1 VLDQPHHDG
10 SMLYVPSGAPS
21 LGQKI
26 PVLVRV
32 PRAWGARAVVLRSVY
47 DGDPLLATAEID
59 DGLQDEHEVWW
70 RAELDVHNPVTSYRF
85 LLDGGPDGCA
95 WLNGSGV
102 WAHDV
107 TDAADFRVSTFP
119 PPPGWLADAV
129 IYQIFPDRFA
139 RAQGPLQ
146 GLPPWATAASWED
159 PVIRGGPDTL
169 RQLYGGDLR
178 GVEEHLDYLEKL
190 GVNVV
195 YLTPFFPAESN
206 HRYNASTFDHVD
218 PLLGGD
224 AALASLAASVHRRG
238 MRLLGDLTT
247 NHSGTTHD
255 WFRRA
260 LADPAAE
267 EAGFYYF
274 RSHPHD
280 YIAWY
285 ADPSLPKFNLGSAGL
300 RRRLVQGPGSVVARW
315 LRAPYDLDGWRID
328 VANMTGRYAADDFNY
343 DIARTIRAT
352 IAAEHPDALLL
363 AEHAYDASADLLGD
377 GWHATMNYSGF
388 TRPVCTW
395 LKPPGEAIRFGQ
407 PGWAPSR
414 TGVQAVRS
422 MQEFAAAV
430 PWRVTAA
437 NVNLLGSHDTA
448 RIRTVVGSDDRAV
461 VAAGLLFTYPGTPML
476 FMGDELGLQAVDG
489 EQARTPMPWGDPAP
503 FAGRLAGVYRDLIAL
518 RRSQPA
524 LRYGG
529 LRWAHVGADAVA
541 YLRETPDDRLLVL
554 ATRAQGPAIRLPATV
569 ARSAPRNLY
578 GGASAGLADGALVLP
593 GDGPAF
599 QVWAL

>member
-1 VLDQPHHDG
+1 
-10 SMLYVPSGAPS
+10 MLYVPSGAPS

-59 DGLQDEHEVWW
+59 DGLQDGHEVWW

-260 LADPAAE
+260 LDDPGHDRRGASRRAAAGRARLRCQRRPPGGRLARHHE
-267 EAGFYYF
+267 LQRLHPAGLHLAEAARRGHPL
-274 RSHPHD
+274 RPARLGAQPHRRPGRALDAGVRRGRALARPRGERQSARLARHRPHPH
-280 YIAWY
+280 
-285 ADPSLPKFNLGSAGL
+285 
-300 RRRLVQGPGSVVARW
+300 RRRLRRPRRCRGGPALHLSGHAHAVHGRRARPAGRRR
-315 LRAPYDLDGWRID
+315 RAGPD
-328 VANMTGRYAADDFNY
+328 
-343 DIARTIRAT
+343 
-352 IAAEHPDALLL
+352 PDAL
-363 AEHAYDASADLLGD
+363 G
-377 GWHATMNYSGF
+377 
-388 TRPVCTW
+388 RPR
-395 LKPPGEAIRFGQ
+395 P
-407 PGWAPSR
+407 
-414 TGVQAVRS
+414 
-422 MQEFAAAV
+422 
-430 PWRVTAA
+430 
-437 NVNLLGSHDTA
+437 
-448 RIRTVVGSDDRAV
+448 
-461 VAAGLLFTYPGTPML
+461 
-476 FMGDELGLQAVDG
+476 
-489 EQARTPMPWGDPAP
+489 
-503 FAGRLAGVYRDLIAL
+503 L
-518 RRSQPA
+518 RRS
-524 LRYGG
+524 
-529 LRWAHVGADAVA
+529 
-541 YLRETPDDRLLVL
+541 
-554 ATRAQGPAIRLPATV
+554 
-569 ARSAPRNLY
+569 PRR
-578 GGASAGLADGALVLP
+578 
-593 GDGPAF
+593 
-599 QVWAL
+599 